1 MTIEERIKHAEE
13 KKAAANSKNSLG
25 DVSYWVGYIDA
36 VTAVAEDIHNMEQ
49 SRDYWKA
56 KAEKLGKKL
65 HKMRKG
71 SKEG

>member
-1 MTIEERIKHAEE
+1 MTIEERIKHAEKRKE
-13 KKAAANSKNSLG
+13 EAFSNGKLG
-25 DVSYWVGYIDA
+25 DITYWTGYIDA

-49 SRDYWKA
+49 SRDYWKT
-56 KAEKLGKKL
+56 KAEKLGKKM